1 MAIKKLK
8 NRKDKKKLYQ
18 PGGMYADNSIPQ
30 GLSTTNLVQEESD
43 PNILVAKEEKLD
55 QTKTALNTT
64 AANAAQK
71 IEQDELV
78 AQQEIEVAGANATA
92 GIEAGVSGV
101 QQIAGAFVK
110 PENAKKSINPFQAAG
125 DAYRGVKAA
134 KGTVKAAQ
142 GFNKA
147 KTAFDMSQKL
157 SGAKDFATIGKTS
170 LDYGKK
176 GINLVNNTQ
185 KGLEGAKLATTIGKD
200 GLASV
205 NAGTQALAKGSAI
218 GAGLKSF
225 ATSGAGIGTI
235 ASLAGAGVKKL
246 SNDND
251 ATTLNFGE
259 GTGEVLAGVG
269 TGIGAA
275 ALTGMALG
283 SAVPVI
289 GNIIGGV
296 AGAAYGLIK
305 GLTARNKARRAKK
318 KAEAQKAKYVS
329 KVNKNTKTQFATGL
343 SSVRS
348 SELKSKTFSGYDQ
361 GFNTTAKTG
370 GLRLGMP
377 RYGN

>member
-1 MAIKKLK
+1 MAKKLK
-8 NRKDKKKLYQ
+8 KRKNLYAA
-18 PGGMYADNSIPQ
+18 GGMYASNTIPA
-30 GLSTTNLVQEESD
+30 GLTTTNLVADESNPEVLQAREQQFSEQQLSLQSTTKD
-43 PNILVAKEEKLD
+43 ASEQIKEDEI
-55 QTKTALNTT
+55 N
-64 AANAAQK
+64 ANQDIEQAAAQSN
-71 IEQDELV
+71 
-78 AQQEIEVAGANATA
+78 AQFAT
-92 GIEAGVSGV
+92 GEGVLKTL
-101 QQIAGAFVK
+101 QQIKK
-110 PENAKKSINPFQAAG
+110 PKNAITPFKAAG

>member
-1 MAIKKLK
+1 MAKKLK
-8 NRKDKKKLYQ
+8 KRKNLYAT
-18 PGGMYADNSIPQ
+18 GGMYASNTIPA
-30 GLSTTNLVQEESD
+30 GLTTTNLVADESNPEVLQAREQQFSEQQLSLQSTTKD
-43 PNILVAKEEKLD
+43 ASEQIKEDEINANQDIEQAAAQSNAQFATGEGVL
-55 QTKTALNTT
+55 KTLQQKIKNPENRSKTSNPFASALNAGRITK
-64 AANAAQK
+64 ASNLAQK
-71 IEQDELV
+71 
-78 AQQEIEVAGANATA
+78 ATA
-92 GIEAGVSGV
+92 GNSAGMNL
-101 QQIAGAFVK
+101 IT
-110 PENAKKSINPFQAAG
+110 NAKAADKAVNLAQKAGGSVMSSAETGKTIVTNAAG
-125 DAYRGVKAA
+125 NVVK
-134 KGTVKAAQ
+134 Q
-142 GFNKA
+142 G
-147 KTAFDMSQKL
+147 S
-157 SGAKDFATIGKTS
+157 S
-170 LDYGKK
+170 
-176 GINLVNNTQ
+176 
-185 KGLEGAKLATTIGKD
+185 
-200 GLASV
+200 
-205 NAGTQALAKGSAI
+205 I
-218 GAGLKSF
+218 GAGLKNF

-251 ATTLNFGE
+251 ATTMNFGE

-275 ALTGMALG
+275 ALAGAAMG

-318 KAEAQKAKYVS
+318 RAEAQKAKYVS